1 MQSIRLTTTP
11 SQQQFHSNT
20 FTTATTQQHLHSSN
34 HTCLLYCIPP
44 PVDSCFLYITPGFLF
59 CLTATCLV
67 LSCLVLSCLAWSC
80 ELLHCSTLPVGWNDL
95 LSYRHLSCLVLSCDI
110 LYCDILYCC
119 TLPVRWPDLFSYRHL
134 PCLVVSCD
142 ILHCDIL
149 YYCTLPESV
158 GWPDL
163 LSVGGAARS
172 HRTGTEGDA
181 GQGKGYIPIS
191 SSDTRLILIL
201 IPHTIIL
208 IPHCSSLHHLI
219 RVPW

>member
-59 CLTATCLV
+59 SLIATCCV
-67 LSCLVLSCLAWSC
+67 LSCLVLPCRDLPCLVLSC
-80 ELLHCSTLPVGWNDL
+80 ELLYCCTLPVGWPDL
-95 LSYRHLSCLVLSCDI
+95 FSYRHLSCLVVSCE
-110 LYCDILYCC
+110 LLHCDILYCC
-119 TLPVRWPDLFSYRHL
+119 TLPEP
-134 PCLVVSCD
+134 
-142 ILHCDIL
+142 
-149 YYCTLPESV
+149 V